1 MGISRF
7 RSLPRPRS
15 LTQLVSHGPLA
26 AALRPAHPARAA
38 TAPAAAAA
46 PAAARPVQVDV
57 DDAPPLLGQ
66 LGAGLLRRGF
76 GELNES

>member
-1 MGISRF
+1 M
-7 RSLPRPRS
+7 
-15 LTQLVSHGPLA
+15 SHGPLA

-38 TAPAAAAA
+38 ATAAAAA

-66 LGAGLLRRGF
+66 LGAGLLGGRGF
-76 GELNES
+76 